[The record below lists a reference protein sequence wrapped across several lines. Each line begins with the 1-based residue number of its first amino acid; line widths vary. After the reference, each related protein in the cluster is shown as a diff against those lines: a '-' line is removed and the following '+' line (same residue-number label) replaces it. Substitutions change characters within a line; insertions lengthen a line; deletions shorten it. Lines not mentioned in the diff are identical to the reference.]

1 MTSAAAPSPDREPS
15 GPSLLHLA
23 ATILGRWRFIAALGF
38 AGALIAAAWALLA
51 TPRYRSVA
59 KFALEERTG
68 IPGGSGLAAL
78 AGQLGGA
85 SALGVRSLQ
94 FYSDV
99 VTGPDLLSALALDSF
114 PDPAQGAA
122 RRPLIDLLDT
132 PGDTPAERLNNVVDE
147 LQNDRI
153 AATTNDRTG
162 TITLSVS
169 MPDAELSAAVARR
182 LFQRLDAFNV
192 ETRKSAA
199 RERREFA
206 TRELERARRDLVNA
220 EAELR
225 GFLERNRGG
234 LNVPR
239 LAFERE
245 QLERR
250 IAIRADVYGEL
261 ARELEQAKVDE
272 VRDTPVFTL
281 VEEPRAPVYREFPK
295 RVRMT
300 LTGAILGG
308 ALAVLLLVARSTT
321 RSARALD
328 PEGYDAVRAAFRRA
342 RA

>member
-1 MTSAAAPSPDREPS
+1 MTPTAAPSPDQDPS
-15 GPSLLHLA
+15 GPSLIHLA
-23 ATILGRWRFIAALGF
+23 ATMLRRWRFIAALGF
-38 AGALIAAAWALLA
+38 AGALVAAAWALLA

-94 FYSDV
+94 FYADV

-114 PDPAQGAA
+114 PDPEQNGAL
-122 RRPLIDLLDT
+122 RPLIDILDIR
-132 PGDTPAERLNNVVDE
+132 GDTPAERLNAAVEE
-147 LQNDRI
+147 LQNERI
-153 AATTNDRTG
+153 TATPNDRTG
-162 TITLSVS
+162 TITLGVS
-169 MPDAELSAAVARR
+169 MPDASLSAATARR

-206 TRELERARRDLVNA
+206 TRELERARRDLVTA
-220 EAELR
+220 EADLR
-225 GFLERNRGG
+225 AFLERNRGG
-234 LNVPR
+234 LDVPR

-250 IAIRADVYGEL
+250 ISIRADVYGEL

-281 VEEPRAPVYREFPK
+281 VEAPRAPVYREFPK

-300 LTGAILGG
+300 LTGGILGA

-321 RSARALD
+321 RTARALD
-328 PEGYDAVRAAFRRA
+328 PAGYDALRTAFRRGPA
-342 RA
+342 